1 MFISKFLK
9 HCVRIFTYPVFSPFC
24 TLHVSWN
31 PVHTTYIYIWCSDRA
46 IAIVEPCGV
55 KKKSPSYTKPLRQY
69 KNLSSIYHHL
79 KQQTIALHN
88 MLTHFHTCTIRH
100 RTNKI
105 TISICFSVL
114 TDGAFCEAV
123 LEQHSM
129 LREVVLV
136 PLCFVYAFTYA
147 CYHDGELLCEVAL

>member
-1 MFISKFLK
+1 MFLK

-46 IAIVEPCGV
+46 IAIVELCGV
-55 KKKSPSYTKPLRQY
+55 KKNLPHTPLRQY

-100 RTNKI
+100 RANKI
-105 TISICFSVL
+105 TILMFKRVNRRRILWSCVKATQHVTWSCV
-114 TDGAFCEAV
+114 GA
-123 LEQHSM
+123 
-129 LREVVLV
+129 
-136 PLCFVYAFTYA
+136 T
-147 CYHDGELLCEVAL
+147 LLCVCVYLCMLPRRRVIMRSCLIVCRSW